1 MDNQTTIKQKV
12 SLMGTSITGETDAK
26 VTFYPAPSNTGI
38 IFIRND
44 LPGSPKV
51 KCSFE
56 KAKVEY
62 RWTSL
67 ADGDVHIEHT
77 EHALAALS
85 GLGLENVF
93 VELEQASL
101 PVTADYSSKEFK
113 EALRSAGIV
122 EQNAKKEMIK
132 IHKPIIVYKRES
144 LEGMEYEKFVIAL
157 PYDGFKL
164 TYVLDYP
171 NLPQLSQVAEMVLSP
186 ETFAKELADARSYV
200 IESELE
206 DVVNLTGKVSS
217 HVLVVKSG
225 AEYRSWKWPNEPARH
240 KVLDLLGDLG
250 LLGKKV
256 QGHVIGFRSGHRLN
270 LELCKKIYEECNDD
284 CYS

>member
-1 MDNQTTIKQKV
+1 MDNQTTIKQRV
-12 SLMGTSITGETDAK
+12 SLMGTSISGETDAK
-26 VTFYPAPSNTGI
+26 VTFYPAPPSTGI

-44 LPGSPKV
+44 LPGRPKI

-67 ADGDVHIEHT
+67 VDGDVRIEHT

-85 GLGLENVF
+85 GLGLDNVF
-93 VELEQASL
+93 IELEQASL
-101 PVTADYSSKEFK
+101 PVTEDYSSKKFK
-113 EALRSAGIV
+113 EALTGAGIV
-122 EQNAKKEMIK
+122 EQTAKKEMIK
-132 IHKPIIVYKRES
+132 ILKPIIVYKHEG
-144 LEGMEYEKFVIAL
+144 LEDMEYEKFLIAL

-164 TYVLDYP
+164 TYMVDYP
-171 NLPQLSQVAEMVLSP
+171 NLPQFSQVAEMDITP
-186 ETFAKELADARSYV
+186 ETFAKELADARSYI

-217 HVLVVKSG
+217 NVLVVKSG

-256 QGHVIGFRSGHRLN
+256 LGHVIGFRSGHRLN

-284 CYS
+284 SFS

>member
-1 MDNQTTIKQKV
+1 MDNQTTIKQRV

-26 VTFYPAPSNTGI
+26 VTFYPAPPSTGI

-44 LPGSPKV
+44 LPGCPKV
-51 KCSFE
+51 KCTFE

-67 ADGDVHIEHT
+67 ADGDVRIEHT
-77 EHALAALS
+77 EHVLAALS
-85 GLGLENVF
+85 GLGLDNVF
-93 VELEQASL
+93 IELEQASL
-101 PVTADYSSKEFK
+101 PVTEDYSSKEFK
-113 EALRSAGIV
+113 VALAGAGIV

-132 IHKPIIVYKRES
+132 ILKPIIVYKRES
-144 LEGMEYEKFVIAL
+144 LGDMEYEKFLIAL

-164 TYVLDYP
+164 TYVVDYP
-171 NLPQLSQVAEMVLSP
+171 NLPQLSQVAEMDITP
-186 ETFAKELADARSYV
+186 ETFAKELSDARSYI

-206 DVVNLTGKVSS
+206 EVVNLTGKVSS
-217 HVLVVKSG
+217 NVLVVKSG

-256 QGHVIGFRSGHRLN
+256 LGHVIGFRSGHRLN
-270 LELCKKIYEECNDD
+270 LELCKEIYEECNDD
-284 CYS
+284 RFS

>member
-12 SLMGTSITGETDAK
+12 SLKGTSITGETDAK
-26 VTFYPAPSNTGI
+26 VTFYPAPPDTGI
-38 IFIRND
+38 VFIRND
-44 LPGSPKV
+44 LPGCPKV

-56 KAKVEY
+56 KANVEY

-67 ADGDVHIEHT
+67 ADGDVRIEHT
-77 EHALAALS
+77 EHVLAAIS
-85 GLGLENVF
+85 GLGLDNVF
-93 VELEQASL
+93 IELEQASL
-101 PVTADYSSKEFK
+101 PVTPDYSSKEFTR
-113 EALRSAGIV
+113 ALMGAGIV
-122 EQNAKKEMIK
+122 EQPTKKGRIK
-132 IHKPIIVYKRES
+132 IHKPIVVYKRES
-144 LEGMEYEKFVIAL
+144 LEDMEYEKLLIAL

-171 NLPQLSQVAEMVLSP
+171 KLLQLSQVAEIDVTP
-186 ETFAKELADARSYV
+186 ETFVKELADARSYV
-200 IESELE
+200 VESELE
-206 DVVNLTGKVSS
+206 EVVNLTGKVSS
-217 HVLVVKSG
+217 NVLVVKSG
-225 AEYRSWKWPNEPARH
+225 AENMAWKWPNEPARH

-284 CYS
+284 IFG

>member
-1 MDNQTTIKQKV
+1 MDNQRTIKQKV
-12 SLMGTSITGETDAK
+12 SLMGTSIAGETDAK
-26 VTFYPAPSNTGI
+26 VTFYPAPPSTGI

-51 KCSFE
+51 KCSLE
-56 KAKVEY
+56 KARVEY

-67 ADGDVHIEHT
+67 VDGDVRIEHT

-85 GLGLENVF
+85 GLGLDNVF
-93 VELEQASL
+93 IELEQASL
-101 PVTADYSSKEFK
+101 PVTADYGSKEFK
-113 EALRSAGIV
+113 EALTRAGIV
-122 EQNAKKEMIK
+122 EQNAKKETIK
-132 IHKPIIVYKRES
+132 ILKPIIVYKRES
-144 LEGMEYEKFVIAL
+144 LEDMEYEKFLIAL

-171 NLPQLSQVAEMVLSP
+171 NVPEFSQVAEMDITP
-186 ETFAKELADARSYV
+186 ETFAKELADARSYI

-206 DVVNLTGKVSS
+206 EVVDLTGKVSS
-217 HVLVVKSG
+217 NVLVVKSG
-225 AEYRSWKWPNEPARH
+225 SEYRSWKWPNEPARH

-270 LELCKKIYEECNDD
+270 LELCQKIYEEINRKGG
-284 CYS
+284 